1 MRSSPEPLFT
11 TGFFALVGVLG
22 AASLWANHAL
32 ADWMPFA
39 VHAVGGVM

>member
-11 TGFFALVGVLG
+11 PVFFALVGFLG

-32 ADWMPFA
+32 ADWLPFP
-39 VHAVGGVM
+39 VVAVGSAF